1 MWQKYE
7 VVKLYDEEF
16 YAVNHSET
24 YLFLFPILMPQIN
37 IKSAFTSIGWDFN
50 SISYSRAMCARWKNL
65 PQYKNVTRKYF
76 FFFTF
81 FKRIYLKCETIY
93 DFFFILTLKF
103 MFIGVWDWDLIVPK
117 IIVNSQH
124 SIGCGT
130 RIENLSI
137 WYILHDKYTT

>member
-1 MWQKYE
+1 M
-7 VVKLYDEEF
+7 KLYDEEF

-37 IKSAFTSIGWDFN
+37 IKSAFTSINWDFN
-50 SISYSRAMCARWKNL
+50 SISYSRAICARWKNL

-93 DFFFILTLKF
+93 DFFFHSNTQVYVYWSLRLRPYCSKNYCQQSTFHWLWHKNRKSF
-103 MFIGVWDWDLIVPK
+103 DLVYF
-117 IIVNSQH
+117 
-124 SIGCGT
+124 T
-130 RIENLSI
+130 
-137 WYILHDKYTT
+137 W